1 MRSAYQLVR
10 AHPAGGAGAFAL
22 AVLAIAALA
31 APLVAPYAPFEV
43 RLTDQFLPPSFSHPL
58 GTDHLGRDILTR
70 VIYGTRV
77 SLVAGFGAASLAA
90 LIGIPLGLLAAYFGG
105 WASSA
110 LMRFMDFLLALPAIV
125 LALTIVAVLEE
136 RGLFQIILAVTA
148 VAVPVFVRVTR
159 ASTLVIRRQEYV
171 EASDALGAS
180 DTHIIFRVILPNAVG
195 PLIAVYSVTVASAV
209 LIEGG
214 LSFLGLGLSPPSPS
228 WGLMLNE
235 GRSHLA
241 EAPWYGIAPG
251 VALAVTVLAL
261 DSVSR
266 AMHAA
271 SGASGVESMKK
282 VA

>member
-1 MRSAYQLVR
+1 MRSAYHLFR
-10 AHPAGGAGAFAL
+10 AHPAGGMGALVLAL
-22 AVLAIAALA
+22 LAIAALA
-31 APLVAPYAPFEV
+31 APIVTPYSPFEV
-43 RLTDQFLPPSFSHPL
+43 RLTDQFLPPSLTHPI
-58 GTDHLGRDILTR
+58 GTDHLGRDIFTR

-90 LIGIPLGLLAAYFGG
+90 LVGIPLGLLAAYFGG
-105 WASSA
+105 WASST

-125 LALTIVAVLEE
+125 LALTIVAILEE

-148 VAVPVFVRVTR
+148 VAVPVFVRVAR

-180 DTHIIFRVILPNAVG
+180 DAHILFRVILPNAVG
-195 PLIAVYSVTVASAV
+195 PLIAVYSITVASAV

-241 EAPWYGIAPG
+241 VAPWYGIAPG
-251 VALAVTVLAL
+251 IALAVTVLAL

-271 SGASGVESMKK
+271 SGASSVESMKK

>member
-1 MRSAYQLVR
+1 V
-10 AHPAGGAGAFAL
+10 AL
-22 AVLAIAALA
+22 AVLALA
-31 APLVAPYAPFEV
+31 AFVAPILTPYSPFEV
-43 RLTDQFLPPSFSHPL
+43 RLTDQFLPPSLSYPL

-105 WASSA
+105 WASSS

-125 LALTIVAVLEE
+125 LALTIVAVLQE

-159 ASTLVIRRQEYV
+159 ASTLVIRSQEYV

-180 DTHIIFRVILPNAVG
+180 DAHIVFRVILPNVVG

-214 LSFLGLGLSPPSPS
+214 LSFLGLGLPPPNPS

-251 VALAVTVLAL
+251 IALAVTVLAL

-271 SGASGVESMKK
+271 SGVESMKK